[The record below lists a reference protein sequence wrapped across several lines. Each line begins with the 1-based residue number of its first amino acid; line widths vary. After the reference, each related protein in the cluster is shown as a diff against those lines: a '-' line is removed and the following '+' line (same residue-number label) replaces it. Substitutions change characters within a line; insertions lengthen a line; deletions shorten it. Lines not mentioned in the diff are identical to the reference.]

1 MAKKAEEAVVEQE
14 TGVVKEPVVTPV
26 TRVVPEKF
34 TELVDTLYMA
44 EQQARART
52 QALQQEYLRA
62 AQEYTEHRERLELAL
77 LSLDLVDAEKLS
89 AGKYGVDAGQEKT
102 VVVS

>member
-1 MAKKAEEAVVEQE
+1 MAKKAEEAVVEQGA
-14 TGVVKEPVVTPV
+14 GVVEEPATPV
-26 TRVVPEKF
+26 TREVPEKF

-44 EQQARART
+44 EQQSKAHT
-52 QALQQEYLRA
+52 QALQREYMRA

-89 AGKYGVDAGQEKT
+89 AGKYGIDVGQEKT
-102 VVVS
+102 IVVS